1 MQKFKI
7 ALMATMIMGLFACT
21 PSQSPKI
28 TQHKPQVGYLK
39 ENISQTELNNPK
51 NYKRYSYYC
60 KNFATGGSSY
70 LATYFPLWSES
81 RKQENFG
88 IYFQLDGGKPYPFDH
103 IANINLNARGT
114 KFEVRYRSYQP
125 IEGGYV
131 ELMAREFKSVYYK
144 HNLPW
149 LECREG

>member
-1 MQKFKI
+1 MNKFKI
-7 ALMATMIMGLFACT
+7 ALMATVAIGLFACT
-21 PSQSPKI
+21 PSQQQSPTKQ
-28 TQHKPQVGYLK
+28 TEVGYLK
-39 ENISQTELNNPK
+39 QNISQAELNNPK
-51 NYKRYSYYC
+51 DFKRYSYYC

-88 IYFQLDGGKPYPFDH
+88 IYFQLDNGKVYPFDH
-103 IANINLNARGT
+103 IANISLNGRGT

-125 IEGGYV
+125 IEGSFV
-131 ELMAREFKSVYYK
+131 ELVAREFTSTYYK
-144 HNLPW
+144 NNVPW

>member
-1 MQKFKI
+1 
-7 ALMATMIMGLFACT
+7 MAVTVMGLFACT
-21 PSQSPKI
+21 PSQQPKAP
-28 TQHKPQVGYLK
+28 QQMPQVGYLK
-39 ENISQTELNNPK
+39 SQISQAELNNPK
-51 NYKRYSYYC
+51 DYKRYSYYC

-88 IYFQLDGGKPYPFDH
+88 IYFQLDGGKAYPFDH
-103 IANINLNARGT
+103 IANISLNARAT

-125 IEGGYV
+125 IEGNYV
-131 ELMAREFKSVYYK
+131 DLVAREFKSVYYK
-144 HNLPW
+144 NGSPW

>member
-1 MQKFKI
+1 MNKFKI
-7 ALMATMIMGLFACT
+7 ALMATVAIGLFACT
-21 PSQSPKI
+21 PSPQSNSTK
-28 TQHKPQVGYLK
+28 QQAQVGYLK
-39 ENISQTELNNPK
+39 QNISQAELNNPK
-51 NYKRYSYYC
+51 DFKRYSYYC

-88 IYFQLDGGKPYPFDH
+88 IYFQLDNGKVYPFDH
-103 IANINLNARGT
+103 IANISLNGRGT

-125 IEGGYV
+125 IEGSFV
-131 ELMAREFKSVYYK
+131 ELVAREFISTYYK
-144 HNLPW
+144 NNVPW